1 MNFLAFDI
9 GGTHTKYAI
18 VTEDGEILKKNI
30 APTPESY
37 EQLLRFMANVY
48 SEEKPSPFIGLSCPG
63 IYDPERNQITGSS
76 ALAYLIEKD
85 IVGDI
90 RKLLQG
96 VDVFIENDG
105 NCALLGEVWKGHAQG
120 LENAAIVVVGSA
132 VGGGALVNGK
142 LLRGAFLN
150 GGEFGYMLIDNDVER
165 ESFHSFGGKSGLNG
179 LLALARRN
187 GYPVANGVELF
198 EKMESDGRLARLIQK
213 QLLYTAIG
221 IINLQYILDPAV
233 IIIGGAIS
241 RNPVYIEMVKRAIDQ
256 VMRKR
261 ENYKVRPR
269 IVPAKHSNDANLLGA
284 VYTVMERTR
293 RRKGR

>member
-1 MNFLAFDI
+1 MNYLAFDI
-9 GGTHTKYAI
+9 GGTNTKYAN
-18 VTEDGEILKKNI
+18 VSEDGDILSKRI
-30 APTPESY
+30 VPTPESY
-37 EQLLRFMANVY
+37 GQLLRLITGVY
-48 SEEKPSPFIGLSCPG
+48 LKESPAPFIGLSCPG
-63 IYDPERNQITGSS
+63 IYNPSCNRITGSS
-76 ALAYLIEKD
+76 ALTYLIDKD

-90 RKLLQG
+90 QGRLPG

-105 NCALLGEVWKGHAQG
+105 NCALLGEVWRGHARG
-120 LENAAIVVVGSA
+120 LENVAIIVVGSA
-132 VGGGALVNGK
+132 VGGGAMVHGK

-179 LLALARRN
+179 LMAFAEKN
-187 GYPVANGVELF
+187 GYPAANGVELF
-198 EKMESDGRLARLIQK
+198 EMIKSDERLAALIQK
-213 QLLYTAIG
+213 QLRYSAIG
-221 IINLQYILDPAV
+221 IINLQYILDPAL

-241 RNPVYIEMVKRAIDQ
+241 SNPTYMRMLNRAIEQ

-284 VYTVMERTR
+284 VYVIKERMEN
-293 RRKGR
+293 GGSA

>member
-1 MNFLAFDI
+1 MNYLAFDI
-9 GGTHTKYAI
+9 GGTNTKYA
-18 VTEDGEILKKNI
+18 VVSEDGEILRKKI

-37 EQLLRFMANVY
+37 GQLLRFITNVY
-48 SEEKPSPFIGLSCPG
+48 SEEMPSPYIGLSCPG
-63 IYDPERNQITGSS
+63 IYDPGRNQITGSS

-90 RKLLQG
+90 REMLQG

-105 NCALLGEVWKGHAQG
+105 NCALLGEVWKGHARG
-120 LENAAIVVVGSA
+120 LENAAIIVVGSA
-132 VGGGALVNGK
+132 VGGGAMVNGK

-179 LLALARRN
+179 LLAFARKN
-187 GYPVANGVELF
+187 GYPAANGVELF
-198 EKMESDGRLARLIQK
+198 EMIESDGRLAGLIQK

-241 RNPVYIEMVKRAIDQ
+241 RNQTYMEMLERAIDQ
-256 VMRKR
+256 VMKKR

-269 IVPAKHSNDANLLGA
+269 IVPARHSNDANLLGA
-284 VYTVMERTR
+284 VYVIKERIGL
-293 RRKGR
+293 K